1 MNTVYNEEESKKARI
16 FQREKRQ
23 ELQLIIERC
32 NKIDFEYVK
41 VPNER
46 GKQAVFG
53 SSKSRQNYF
62 FAEDKTVNSFMR
74 RCFKENFPDPVSYVK
89 DVNKAEDEQTV
100 NVKEQKLNAI
110 FASKVPRF
118 QEVLAMDASQGYRRK
133 KKVQEV
139 HETVK
144 PIKAAFCSSSP
155 RNLMITRDIIVDD
168 IPSCSYIP
176 YDSNKKFENI
186 NYSFG
191 GKILILKAYDI
202 VCSPK
207 NIDSKCSVC
216 ECEPKNVYWKSSKT
230 RSVLCRKCYNDKIFN
245 IKNKSRGVVEKFK
258 SLQIVERDFKK
269 KRHCHFYHQ
278 HSGTRAAVLLLT
290 PKEFMKRKQKENF
303 LNTYMKY

>member
-41 VPNER
+41 VPYER
-46 GKQAVFG
+46 GNQAVFG
-53 SSKSRQNYF
+53 SSKSRENYL

-74 RCFKENFPDPVSYVK
+74 RCFKENFPEPVSYFK
-89 DVNKAEDEQTV
+89 DDKKADDEQIV
-100 NVKEQKLNAI
+100 IVKEQKPNAI

-118 QEVLAMDASQGYRRK
+118 QENLVMDASQGYRRK
-133 KKVQEV
+133 KKVQDVQQTEAA
-139 HETVK
+139 
-144 PIKAAFCSSSP
+144 IKVPFCSSCP
-155 RNLMITRDIIVDD
+155 RNLMITRDIVVDD

-176 YDSNKKFENI
+176 FDSNKKYDNI
-186 NYSFG
+186 KYSFG
-191 GKILILKAYDI
+191 GQILILKAYEI

-207 NIDSKCSVC
+207 NVDSKCSVC
-216 ECEPKNVYWKSSKT
+216 ECEPKNVYWKNSKS

-258 SLQIVERDFKK
+258 SLQIVERDYKK

-290 PKEFMKRKQKENF
+290 QKEFLKRKQRENF
-303 LNTYMKY
+303 LNTFMKY

>member
-1 MNTVYNEEESKKARI
+1 MNTVYNEEESKNARI

-46 GKQAVFG
+46 GNQAVFG

-62 FAEDKTVNSFMR
+62 FAENKTVNSYMR
-74 RCFKENFPDPVSYVK
+74 RCFKENFPEPVSFFK
-89 DVNKAEDEQTV
+89 DDRKADEEQTE
-100 NVKEQKLNAI
+100 NEKKLKLSAI

-118 QEVLAMDASQGYRRK
+118 QDVLTMDASQGYRRK
-133 KKVQEV
+133 KKVQDIQQTE
-139 HETVK
+139 K
-144 PIKAAFCSSSP
+144 PTKAPFCSSSP
-155 RNLMITRDIIVDD
+155 RNLMITRDIVVED
-168 IPSCSYIP
+168 IPLCHFLP
-176 YDSNKKFENI
+176 HDSNKKFENVKH
-186 NYSFG
+186 SFG

-216 ECEPKNVYWKSSKT
+216 ECEAKNVYWKSSKS
-230 RSVLCRKCYNDKIFN
+230 RSVLCRKCYKDKIFN

-258 SLQIVERDFKK
+258 NLQIVERDYKK
-269 KRHCHFYHQ
+269 KRHCNFFHQ

-290 PKEFMKRKQKENF
+290 QKEFLKRTQRENF
-303 LNTYMKY
+303 LNTFMKF

>member
-1 MNTVYNEEESKKARI
+1 MNTVYNEEESKRARI

-46 GKQAVFG
+46 GNQAVFG

-74 RCFKENFPDPVSYVK
+74 RCFKENFPEPASYFK
-89 DVNKAEDEQTV
+89 DDKKFDDEQIQ
-100 NVKEQKLNAI
+100 NDKEQKLNAI

-118 QEVLAMDASQGYRRK
+118 QDILAMDASQGYRRK
-133 KKVQEV
+133 KKVKEIQQTE
-139 HETVK
+139 K
-144 PIKAAFCSSSP
+144 PTKAPFNSSSP
-155 RNLMITRDIIVDD
+155 RNLMITRDIVVDD

-176 YDSNKKFENI
+176 FDSNKKYENI
-186 NYSFG
+186 KYSFG
-191 GKILILKAYDI
+191 GKILILNAYDI

-216 ECEPKNVYWKSSKT
+216 ECEPKNVYWKKS
-230 RSVLCRKCYNDKIFN
+230 RSILCRKCYNDKIFN

-258 SLQIVERDFKK
+258 SLQIVERDYKK
-269 KRHCHFYHQ
+269 KRHCHFFHQ

-290 PKEFMKRKQKENF
+290 QKEFLKRKQKENF
-303 LNTYMKY
+303 LNTFMKY